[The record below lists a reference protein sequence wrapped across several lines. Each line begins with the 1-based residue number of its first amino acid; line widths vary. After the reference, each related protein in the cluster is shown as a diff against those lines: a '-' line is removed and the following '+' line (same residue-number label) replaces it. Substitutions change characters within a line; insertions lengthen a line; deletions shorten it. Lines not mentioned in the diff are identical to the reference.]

1 MSDGERLGL
10 IIDGI
15 DIFEK
20 WGISVKNRN
29 IGKPNKKKV
38 LEPVPRSNIVLDF
51 SNLNDD
57 GEDNYEERPLQYVL
71 NLIGTKKDRITTR
84 FLETEFD
91 NFIMNKQRVK
101 LVDEAF
107 PGYYFLVDIREGTD
121 FSPLF
126 NFGELTVNWM
136 AYPFKIKKAR
146 EGSKYW
152 DDYTILDYYQETE
165 FTVNG
170 SKTIELMNT
179 GIASVVPLVTCTAPM
194 TVEIN
199 GKQFKFTTGTF
210 QSDKLVLR
218 KGKNTLLLS
227 GNGKIDFEFHKEVI

>member
-20 WGISVKNRN
+20 WGISVKSRN

-38 LEPVPRSNIVLDF
+38 LESIPWSSEVLDF
-51 SNLNDD
+51 SNLY

-101 LVDEAF
+101 LVDEAI

-126 NFGELTVNWM
+126 NFGEMTVNWM
-136 AYPFKIKKAR
+136 AYPFKIKQAR

-152 DDYTILDYYQETE
+152 DDYTILDYYQESE

-218 KGKNTLLLS
+218 KGKNTLLLT

>member
-1 MSDGERLGL
+1 MSDGKRLGL

-15 DIFEK
+15 DIFGK
-20 WGISVKNRN
+20 WGITVKSRN
-29 IGKPNKKKV
+29 IGKPSKKKV
-38 LEPVPRSNIVLDF
+38 LESIPWSSEVLDF
-51 SNLNDD
+51 SNLY

-84 FLETEFD
+84 FIETEFD

-101 LVDEAF
+101 LVDEAI

-136 AYPFKIKKAR
+136 AYPFKIKQAR

-152 DDYTILDYYQETE
+152 DDYTILDYYQESE

-179 GIASVVPLVTCTAPM
+179 GIVSVVPLVTCTAPI
-194 TVEIN
+194 TVELR
-199 GKQFKFTTGTF
+199 GKQFNFSAGTF
-210 QSDKLVLR
+210 HSDKFVLN
-218 KGKNTLLLS
+218 KGKNTLVLK

>member
-1 MSDGERLGL
+1 MSDGNRLGL

-29 IGKPNKKKV
+29 IGKPNKKKI
-38 LEPVPRSNIVLDF
+38 LESVPWSNEVLDF
-51 SNLNDD
+51 SNLY

-71 NLIGTKKDRITTR
+71 NLIGTKEDRITTR

-101 LVDEAF
+101 LVDEVF

-136 AYPFKIKKAR
+136 AYPFKIKQAR

-152 DDYTILDYYQETE
+152 DDYTILDYYQESE

-179 GIASVVPLVTCTAPM
+179 GIVSVVPLVTCTAPM

-199 GKQFKFTTGTF
+199 GNQFRFNAGTS
-210 QSDKLVLR
+210 QTDKLVLR